1 MVVGYVN
8 HSCKKKTLVKGYVIS
23 PQVLLG
29 LLSVWNVSFLGY
41 PARVRNSISLY
52 CCFRL

>member
-1 MVVGYVN
+1 M
-8 HSCKKKTLVKGYVIS
+8 SSTLVKGYVIS

-41 PARVRNSISLY
+41 PARVRNYIIVL
-52 CCFRL
+52 FLVMNI